1 MGRTP
6 GALHGATMGAD
17 VSCEQAGEQA
27 QAASTAVVRR
37 RGASID
43 SVHQLLNAAI
53 IEGTKRLI
61 IVNKNIEHIND
72 RLGPIIEYQLNID
85 ERHTRLEANLD
96 KIEKRLGEVFSK
108 LEDVD
113 TKLNRLVLRADDAE
127 SRDKRLASALNGDK
141 TTLRRKAPDA
151 LSAMPAEER
160 FRMKVAAAAADAKHT
175 QP

>member
-1 MGRTP
+1 MRRTS

-17 VSCEQAGEQA
+17 VSSEAGEPA
-27 QAASTAVVRR
+27 QATSTAVVRR
-37 RGASID
+37 RGASVD

-61 IVNKNIEHIND
+61 IVNGNIEHIND

-85 ERHTRLEANLD
+85 ERHTRLEATLLNL
-96 KIEKRLGEVFSK
+96 EKRLGEVLSK

-113 TKLNRLVLRADDAE
+113 TKLNRLVVHADGAE
-127 SRDKRLASALNGDK
+127 SRDKRLASALGGEK
-141 TTLRRKAPDA
+141 TTLRRKASDA
-151 LSAMPAEER
+151 PSAMPAEER
-160 FRMKVAAAAADAKHT
+160 FKMKVAAAAADAKHT